1 MCTLER
7 AIQIAASA
15 HLGQFDKGGAPYI
28 LHPLRVMLRLK
39 SQPEQIVAVLH
50 DVLEDT
56 AWTRGQL
63 AREGFAPNVIAALDA
78 LCRRKDQDE
87 SYDDF
92 IDRVS
97 ANQIAICVKL
107 ADLEDNMDL
116 SRIPAPTPADHE
128 RLQKYQ
134 RAYAVLSARLG
145 TA

>member
-1 MCTLER
+1 MSTLER

-15 HLGQFDKGGAPYI
+15 HQRQFDKGGSPYF

-39 SQPEQIVAVLH
+39 SEPDRIVAVLH

-56 AWTRGQL
+56 AWTAAQL
-63 AREGFAPNVIAALDA
+63 VEEGFAPGVMTALDA
-78 LCRRKDQDE
+78 LCRRKDE

-97 ANQIAICVKL
+97 TSQIAIRVKL

-116 SRIPAPTPADHE
+116 SRIPTPTRADHE
-128 RLQKYQ
+128 RLGKYR
-134 RAYAVLSARLG
+134 RAYSVLLG
-145 TA
+145 HLV